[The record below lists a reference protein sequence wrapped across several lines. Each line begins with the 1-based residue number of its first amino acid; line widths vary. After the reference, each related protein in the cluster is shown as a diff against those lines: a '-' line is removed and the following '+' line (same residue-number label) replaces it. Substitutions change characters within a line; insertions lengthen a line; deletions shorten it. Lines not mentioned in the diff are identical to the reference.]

1 MKKKNM
7 ELMSSI
13 EKSQSTLY
21 SISTKSMISSDY
33 NNDGADK
40 SDDSD
45 SDLSYSEGD
54 VTLMD
59 DDLCDATNEAEKMF
73 RQIVEYLRYE
83 QEVCHITIS
92 LFLPAHFWHLHK
104 ML

>member
-1 MKKKNM
+1 M

-33 NNDGADK
+33 NNDGADE

-45 SDLSYSEGD
+45 SDLSYSECD

-59 DDLCDATNEAEKMF
+59 DDSCDATNEAEKMF
-73 RQIVEYLRYE
+73 YQIVEILRYE
-83 QEVCHITIS
+83 EEVFCHKSHTTCTI
-92 LFLPAHFWHLHK
+92 LCIFAYKYF
-104 ML
+104 